1 MKITVIMM
9 IMGHYYNDNIGAF
22 FASFALVLSNAETF
36 YFEKVLKRLELFDS
50 YKMTKTNT
58 GVEIE

>member
-1 MKITVIMM
+1 MKITVMMM
-9 IMGHYYNDNIGAF
+9 IMGHYYNNNIGAF
-22 FASFALVLSNAETF
+22 FVSSAMLLSNAETF
-36 YFEKVLKRLELFDS
+36 YFEKVLKRLKLFDS